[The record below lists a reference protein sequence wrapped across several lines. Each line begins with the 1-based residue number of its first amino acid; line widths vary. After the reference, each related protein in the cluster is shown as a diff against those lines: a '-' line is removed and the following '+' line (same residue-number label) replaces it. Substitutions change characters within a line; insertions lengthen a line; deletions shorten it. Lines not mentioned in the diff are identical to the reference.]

1 MKTIRTVLMLSAL
14 AMYAG
19 FAAEENEVT
28 LKVGD
33 KAPALAVGKWVQGDP
48 VEEFESGKA
57 YIVEFWATWC
67 GPCRVSIPH
76 LNEIH
81 EKFKGKGLIVIGQDC
96 LENKEAEVVKFV
108 KKMGDDMTYRVALDN
123 FTGTKKGKM
132 AETWMDAAGQRGI
145 PSAFLVDKNSRIA
158 WIGHPMGLKET
169 VIEKVL
175 DGSFDIAKAAK
186 EYAERQKVEAQMGE
200 LQREFSKSQRNKDWD
215 AAEAALKKMETLN
228 TGDEN
233 ESLNLAGARLTVK
246 FGKKDYESA
255 YKLARELS
263 DAHKDNAAVQNYLA
277 WMIATDPGI
286 EQRDLDLAEMIANRA
301 NNASN
306 GKDAAIL
313 DTVARV
319 LFMKDKKEEA
329 IRMQQKAVDLADG
342 SAKKGLQ
349 KTLDSY
355 KAGKLPSDE

>member
-14 AMYAG
+14 AVYAG

-28 LKVGD
+28 VKVGD
-33 KAPALAVGKWVQGDP
+33 KAPALTVGKWVQGDP

-76 LNEIH
+76 LNKIH
-81 EKFKGKGLIVIGQDC
+81 EKFRGKGLIVIGQDC

-108 KKMGDDMTYRVALDN
+108 KKMGDEMTYRVALDN
-123 FTGTKKGKM
+123 LTHSKKGKM

-145 PSAFLVDKNSRIA
+145 PAAFLVDKNSRIA
-158 WIGHPMGLKET
+158 WIGHPMSLKET

-175 DGSFDIAKAAK
+175 DGSFDIAQAAK
-186 EYAERQKVEAQMGE
+186 DYAERQKIEAQMNE

-215 AAEAALKKMETLN
+215 AAEATLDKMKTLA
-228 TGDEN
+228 GDES
-233 ESLNLAGARLTVK
+233 ESLNIAGARLTVK

-263 DAHKDNAAVQNYLA
+263 DAHQDNAMIQNHLA
-277 WMIATDPGI
+277 WTIATDPGI
-286 EQRDLDLAEMIANRA
+286 EQRDLDLAEMISNRA
-301 NNASN
+301 NKASK

-329 IRMQQKAVDLADG
+329 IRTQQRAVDLADG
-342 SAKKGLQ
+342 SAKKSLQ